1 VRASHADARSSRIK
15 LSVLMMFLLAMHECI
30 NIVCIAANAAIK
42 HLTGFV
48 FVWRRALNSAAVQK
62 AFTPTAQFD
71 RCAMRCY

>member
-1 VRASHADARSSRIK
+1 MMLLLDA
-15 LSVLMMFLLAMHECI
+15 CI

-48 FVWRRALNSAAVQK
+48 FVWQRALNSAAVQK

-71 RCAMRCY
+71 RCDAALRY